1 LTEAVLAHRT
11 GILWHQRAGVW
22 IGIGVGPG
30 TFTVGG
36 ALAANLPLKSLLILI
51 PLGTLVLG
59 GVTILQAAVSR
70 RRRERSNERAVD
82 TFGNNLG
89 SIFFN
94 LVIAL
99 GAIGFI
105 GFYVGLAGFAAATL
119 LNLPGP
125 VGALLIA
132 VGLYLVNSAGLDR
145 WNSLV
150 WLTAVSTII
159 VTVFTFYSVGTAWAP
174 DQVSRLDIGPAI
186 WAIVSI
192 VNYGLFF
199 ALRSGDFSWDLDN
212 DAEVVKAGL
221 TLCFPLMIFLF
232 IGALV
237 YRAAGDY
244 NIADILAQSNSPW
257 LGNLFLIISVIAP
270 VMSGFH
276 SGGLAIPTFLP
287 LGKRGS
293 ALLIAAIAFVFG
305 AVRFDRALLLFLDL
319 LGAFIA
325 PALVVMLL
333 MVWLRNRPSR
343 AVALAAWLLGS
354 VAALLSKWQG
364 EVSPVLVGVG
374 VSILVLLVSIGWTR
388 VTPRT
393 IQIEGQE

>member
-1 LTEAVLAHRT
+1 MSNAALAHRT
-11 GILWHQRAGVW
+11 GIRWHQRAGVW

-36 ALAANLPLKSLLILI
+36 ALAANLPLRSLLILI
-51 PLGTLVLG
+51 PLGALVLG
-59 GVTILQAAVSR
+59 GVTVAQAAVSR
-70 RRRERSNERAVD
+70 RRRERSNERAVS
-82 TFGNNLG
+82 TFGNNIG

-94 LVIAL
+94 LVVAL
-99 GAIGFI
+99 GAVGFV

-125 VGALLIA
+125 VGALLVA
-132 VGLYLVNSAGLDR
+132 VGLFVVNSAGLDR

-150 WLTAVSTII
+150 WLTAISTVV
-159 VTVFTFYSVGTAWAP
+159 VTLFTFYSLGTAWAP
-174 DQVSRLDIGPAI
+174 DRTSSVDIGSVL
-186 WAIVSI
+186 WAMISI

-199 ALRSGDFSWDLDN
+199 ALRSGDFSWDLDS
-212 DAEVVKAGL
+212 DSEVVKAGL
-221 TLCFPLMIFLF
+221 SLCLPLVIFLF

-244 NIADILAQSNSPW
+244 NIADILSQSHSPW

-293 ALLIAAIAFVFG
+293 AILIAATGFVFG
-305 AVRFDRALLLFLDL
+305 ALRFDRALLLFLDL

-343 AVALAAWLLGS
+343 AAALAAWLVGS
-354 VAALLSKWQG
+354 AAALLSKWQG
-364 EVSPVLVGVG
+364 ELSPVLVGAG
-374 VSILVLLVSIGWTR
+374 VSILVLVISIGWTR
-388 VTPRT
+388 VTTRT
-393 IQIEGQE
+393 IQTEGQE

>member
-1 LTEAVLAHRT
+1 M
-11 GILWHQRAGVW
+11 
-22 IGIGVGPG
+22 
-30 TFTVGG
+30 GG

-51 PLGTLVLG
+51 PLGALVLG
-59 GVTILQAAVSR
+59 GVTVAQAAVSR
-70 RRRERSNERAVD
+70 RRRERSNERAVS
-82 TFGNNLG
+82 TFGNNIG

-94 LVIAL
+94 LVVAL
-99 GAIGFI
+99 GAVGFV

-125 VGALLIA
+125 VGALLVA
-132 VGLYLVNSAGLDR
+132 AGLFVVNSAGLDR

-150 WLTAVSTII
+150 WLTAISTIVVAI
-159 VTVFTFYSVGTAWAP
+159 FTFYSVGTAWAP
-174 DQVSRLDIGPAI
+174 DRTSSIEIAPSL
-186 WAIVSI
+186 WAILSI

-199 ALRSGDFSWDLDN
+199 ALRSGDFSWDLDS
-212 DAEVVKAGL
+212 DSEVVKAGL
-221 TLCFPLMIFLF
+221 SLCLPLVVFLF

-244 NIADILAQSNSPW
+244 NIADILSQSHSPW

-293 ALLIAAIAFVFG
+293 ALLIVVFGFVFG
-305 AVRFDRALLLFLDL
+305 ALRFDRELLVFLDV

-325 PALVVMLL
+325 PALAVMLL
-333 MVWLRNRPSR
+333 VAWLKNSPSR
-343 AVALAAWLLGS
+343 AATVSAWLLGS
-354 VAALLSKWQG
+354 AAALFSKWQG
-364 EVSPVLVGVG
+364 ELSLVLVGAG
-374 VSILVLLVSIGWTR
+374 VSIAVMGVAAGWARLTTR
-388 VTPRT
+388 PV
-393 IQIEGQE
+393 QAEGQE

>member
-1 LTEAVLAHRT
+1 MSEAAQAHRT
-11 GILWHQRAGVW
+11 GIRWHQRAGVW

-36 ALAANLPLKSLLILI
+36 ALAANLPLGFLLILI
-51 PLGTLVLG
+51 PLGTLALG
-59 GVTILQAAVSR
+59 GITILQAAVSR
-70 RRRERSNERAVD
+70 RRRERSNERAVS

-94 LVIAL
+94 LVVAL
-99 GAIGFI
+99 GAVGFI

-119 LNLPGP
+119 LNLPGF
-125 VGALLIA
+125 VGALLVA
-132 VGLYLVNSAGLDR
+132 AGLFVVNSAGLDR

-150 WLTAVSTII
+150 WLTAISTIV
-159 VTVFTFYSVGTAWAP
+159 VTLFTFYSVGTAWAP
-174 DQVSRLDIGPAI
+174 DRTGSIEIAPSL
-186 WAIVSI
+186 WAIISI

-199 ALRSGDFSWDLDN
+199 ALRSGDFSWDLDR
-212 DAEVVKAGL
+212 DDEVVKAGL
-221 TLCFPLMIFLF
+221 SLCIPLMIFLF

-244 NIADILAQSNSPW
+244 NIADILSRSHSAW

-276 SGGLAIPTFLP
+276 SGSLAIPAFLP

-293 ALLIAAIAFVFG
+293 AALIAALGFVLG
-305 AVRFDRALLLFLDL
+305 ALRFDRQLLFFLDV

-333 MVWLRNRPSR
+333 AAWLKNHVTH
-343 AVALAAWLLGS
+343 ATALAAWLIGS
-354 VAALLSKWQG
+354 IAALAAKWQG
-364 EVSPVLVGVG
+364 ELSPVLVGAG
-374 VSILVLLVSIGWTR
+374 VSMAVLVVSAGWAR
-388 VTPRT
+388 LVTPLW
-393 IQIEGQE
+393 E

>member
-1 LTEAVLAHRT
+1 M
-11 GILWHQRAGVW
+11 
-22 IGIGVGPG
+22 GPG

-36 ALAANLPLKSLLILI
+36 ALAANLPLESLLILI
-51 PLGTLVLG
+51 PLGTFMLG
-59 GVTILQAAVSR
+59 GITIVQAAVSR
-70 RRRERSNERAVD
+70 RRRERSNERAVS

-94 LVIAL
+94 LVVAL
-99 GAIGFI
+99 GAVGFVS
-105 GFYVGLAGFAAATL
+105 FYVGLAGFAAATL
-119 LNLPGP
+119 LNVPDW
-125 VGALLIA
+125 VGALLVA
-132 VGLYLVNSAGLDR
+132 VGLFTVNSAGLDR

-150 WLTAVSTII
+150 WLTAISTIL
-159 VTVFTFYSVGTAWAP
+159 VTIFTFYSVGTAWAP
-174 DQVSRLDIGPAI
+174 DRVSRLDIGPAL
-186 WAIVSI
+186 WAIISI

-199 ALRSGDFSWDLDN
+199 ALRSGDFSWDLDS

-221 TLCFPLMIFLF
+221 SLCLPLTIFLL

-237 YRAAGDY
+237 YRAAGNY
-244 NIADILAQSNSPW
+244 NIADVLSQSHTPW

-293 ALLIAAIAFVFG
+293 AILIAATGFVFG
-305 AVRFDRALLLFLDL
+305 AFRFDRELLLFLDV

-333 MVWLRNRPSR
+333 MAWLKNHPAR
-343 AVALAAWLLGS
+343 AAALAAWLIGS
-354 VAALLSKWQG
+354 VAALFSKWQG
-364 EVSPVLVGVG
+364 ELSPVLVGAG
-374 VSILVLLVSIGWTR
+374 VSIAVLGVFVGWARLVAR
-388 VTPRT
+388 H
-393 IQIEGQE
+393 IQSELQE

>member
-1 LTEAVLAHRT
+1 MTESSSNPT
-11 GILWHQRAGVW
+11 GVAWYQRAGVW

-51 PLGTLVLG
+51 PLGTLALG
-59 GVTILQAAVSR
+59 GLTIMQAAVSR
-70 RRRERSNERAVD
+70 RRRERSNERAVS
-82 TFGNNLG
+82 TFGNNIG

-94 LVIAL
+94 LVVAL
-99 GAIGFI
+99 GATGFVS
-105 GFYVGLAGFAAATL
+105 FYVGLAGFAAATL
-119 LNLPGP
+119 LNLPGL
-125 VGALLIA
+125 VGALLVA
-132 VGLYLVNSAGLDR
+132 AGLYVVNSAGLDR

-150 WLTAVSTII
+150 WLTAISTIV
-159 VTVFTFYSVGTAWAP
+159 VTIFTFYSVGTAWAP
-174 DQVSRLDIGPAI
+174 DRVSSIDMGSVL
-186 WAIVSI
+186 WAIISI
-192 VNYGLFF
+192 MNYGLFF
-199 ALRSGDFSWDLDN
+199 ALRSGDFSWDLDS

-221 TLCFPLMIFLF
+221 SLCLPLTIFLF

-244 NIADILAQSNSPW
+244 NIADILSRSHSPW

-293 ALLIAAIAFVFG
+293 AILIAAVGFVFG
-305 AVRFDRALLLFLDL
+305 AFRFDRALLLFLDL
-319 LGAFIA
+319 LGACIA

-333 MVWLRNRPSR
+333 MAALKNHPSR
-343 AVALAAWLLGS
+343 ASALAAWLLGS
-354 VAALLSKWQG
+354 AAALFAKWQG
-364 EVSPVLVGVG
+364 ELSPVLVGAA
-374 VSILVLLVSIGWTR
+374 VSIVALTISIGWAR
-388 VTPRT
+388 AAARSV
-393 IQIEGQE
+393 QSG

>member
-1 LTEAVLAHRT
+1 M
-11 GILWHQRAGVW
+11 
-22 IGIGVGPG
+22 
-30 TFTVGG
+30 GG
-36 ALAANLPLKSLLILI
+36 ALAANLPLQSLLILI

-59 GVTILQAAVSR
+59 GLTLVQAAVSR
-70 RRRERSNERAVD
+70 RRRERSNERAVS
-82 TFGNNLG
+82 TFGNTIGATL
-89 SIFFN
+89 FN
-94 LVIAL
+94 LVVAL
-99 GAIGFI
+99 GAVGFVS
-105 GFYVGLAGFAAATL
+105 FYVGLAGFAAATL

-125 VGALLIA
+125 VGALLVA
-132 VGLYLVNSAGLDR
+132 VGLFIVNSAGLDR

-150 WLTAVSTII
+150 WLTAISTIV

-174 DQVSRLDIGPAI
+174 DRTSNIGIGPML
-186 WAIVSI
+186 WATISI

-199 ALRSGDFSWDLDN
+199 ALRSGDFSWDLDS
-212 DAEVVKAGL
+212 DDEVVKAAL
-221 TLCFPLMIFLF
+221 SLCVPLMIFLF

-244 NIADILAQSNSPW
+244 NIADILSRSHSPW

-293 ALLIAAIAFVFG
+293 AILIAGVGFVFG
-305 AVRFDRALLLFLDL
+305 AVRFDRELLLFLDL

-333 MVWLRNRPSR
+333 MVWLKNHPSR
-343 AVALAAWLLGS
+343 AAALAAWLLGS
-354 VAALLSKWQG
+354 AAALFSKWQG
-364 EVSPVLVGVG
+364 ELLPVLVGAG
-374 VSILVLLVSIGWTR
+374 VSIVVLGISIGWAR
-388 VTPRT
+388 VAAQP
-393 IQIEGQE
+393 IQPEG